1 MSEQITVI
9 KLDEEGEEKLR
20 YDGVVLDRG
29 RTYIKLE
36 ARFQIEEVQVEGLT
50 FRKNDRFVEWFYS
63 DRWYNIFEIHD
74 RDDDHLKGWYCN
86 FTRPALF
93 EEGAISA
100 EDLALDLLVYPD
112 GDYVILDQEEYRGLD
127 LPQEEKSQVRR
138 ALGYLKRRVEFGE
151 APFEAIH
158 LKP

>member
-1 MSEQITVI
+1 MAETITVI

-36 ARFQIEEVQVEGLT
+36 ARFQIDVVQVEEMT
-50 FRKNDRFVEWFYS
+50 FRKDDRFVEWFYS

-74 RDDDHLKGWYCN
+74 RDDDHIKGWYCN

-93 EEGAISA
+93 EDRLISA

-112 GDYVILDQEEYRGLD
+112 GDYVILDQDEYRELD
-127 LPQEEKSQVRR
+127 LSQDEKNHVRR
-138 ALGYLKRRVEFGE
+138 ALDYLKRRVEFAE
-151 APFEAIH
+151 PPFNPIRE
-158 LKP
+158 